1 MTTAGAVATEL
12 RRVADALDME
22 PEARVCKA
30 DLWFWNGGNKEGF
43 VNVARLI
50 PRPFTKKYE
59 EGAGGNLIL
68 HRDSE
73 ALTIDVRVQRS
84 AVCEL
89 VEPAKPAVYKCESLL
104 SDEEEAA
111 LNTTQD

>member
-12 RRVADALDME
+12 RRVADALDKE
-22 PEARVCKA
+22 PKA
-30 DLWFWNGGNKEGF
+30 EIAKPSLWFWNGGNKTAF
-43 VNVARLI
+43 LNLI
-50 PRPFTKKYE
+50 HLLPRPLDKNYRDDD
-59 EGAGGNLIL
+59 NLIVTGEY
-68 HRDSE
+68 D
-73 ALTIDVRVQRS
+73 AVDFQARVNRS
-84 AVCEL
+84 AVCSL